1 MARGLKQKLGA
12 GQPVVVVN
20 PDHPSPGLVQ
30 FIGRLPVDAVF
41 IDCEQGSA
49 GIETMENMVRAARV
63 GGLGSLVRLFS
74 PDDWV
79 IERYMLR
86 GVDGIVVPRIDTAE
100 AARRVVA
107 AVRYCFPNDHA
118 EKVVVVQIE
127 TRSALDELSE
137 FLAIDG
143 IDVLFVGPVDLAKSL
158 GFAGNYRLPE
168 VQAAI
173 DQAISTIVDAG
184 KLAGMLVGRDDVAAY
199 LEKGVRFLYTHA
211 NDFLDL
217 GAADFRRR
225 IDGGA

>member
-1 MARGLKQKLGA
+1 MAKGLKEKLGA

-107 AVRYCFPNDHA
+107 AEGQVPLADLA
-118 EKVVVVQIE
+118 ESDGPDAREVDARGGRPGGADIDGW
-127 TRSALDELSE
+127 RSAVRVDPIASE
-137 FLAIDG
+137 RPADATARRG
-143 IDVLFVGPVDLAKSL
+143 RN
-158 GFAGNYRLPE
+158 GF
-168 VQAAI
+168 
-173 DQAISTIVDAG
+173 
-184 KLAGMLVGRDDVAAY
+184 
-199 LEKGVRFLYTHA
+199 
-211 NDFLDL
+211 
-217 GAADFRRR
+217 
-225 IDGGA
+225 